1 MSATIELLAA
11 PRMKDSELA
20 ENGVLAH
27 KAALEHSPCL
37 SEEKNVAGSLFIQNL
52 SAAPQLSQREW
63 PNKEATL
70 AGWLAG

>member
-27 KAALEHSPCL
+27 KAAGIG
-37 SEEKNVAGSLFIQNL
+37 V
-52 SAAPQLSQREW
+52 
-63 PNKEATL
+63 L
-70 AGWLAG
+70 ALPL